1 MAQLSDYLSGTHYKA
16 IVRGNKRITPLDTE
30 DIREIQIE
38 VQDKNFHCN
47 VDQSFG
53 VIVKYVGPFGNNVH
67 HRLYTIANSNVT
79 SSGFPEITMLVK
91 RCYYVDDFSGEK
103 YEGVASNY
111 LCNRN
116 PGDELLL
123 TGPHS
128 LPYAVPDDTTY
139 NIILIGMGTGIAP
152 LKSFVRHIYKN
163 VKYLQGKIRLF
174 YGATNGLDLL
184 YLNDKEGDL
193 TNYYDNKTFEAFS
206 ALSPRPK
213 WADPIAMDKMIE
225 GQAEEIREM
234 LSKNNTYIYVAGY
247 DKILTQLDNAF
258 SNIIGS
264 KEKWETRKAELK
276 AGKKW
281 AEIIY

>member
-1 MAQLSDYLSGTHYKA
+1 MANLSDYLSGNHYKA
-16 IVRGNKRITPLDTE
+16 VVKSNRRITQPGSE
-30 DIREIQIE
+30 DIREINIE
-38 VQDKNFHCN
+38 VQDKDFHCK

-67 HRLYTIANSNVT
+67 HRMYTIADLPDA
-79 SSGFPEITMLVK
+79 SSGLPSITMLVK
-91 RCYYVDDFSGEK
+91 RCYYVDEFSGEK

-111 LCNRN
+111 LCNRTV
-116 PGDELLL
+116 GDEITL

-128 LPYAVPDDTTY
+128 LPYVVPEDKTS
-139 NIILIGMGTGIAP
+139 NVILIGMGTGIAP
-152 LKSFVRHIYKN
+152 FKSFVRHIYHN
-163 VKYLQGKIRLF
+163 VKDWQGKIRLF

-193 TNYYDNKTFEAFS
+193 AQYYDQKTFEAFY
-206 ALSPRPK
+206 ALSPRPH
-213 WADPIAMDKMIE
+213 WADPVAMDKMIE
-225 GQAEEIREM
+225 AQADEIREM
-234 LSKNNTYIYVAGY
+234 LAKNNTYIYIAGY

-258 SNIIGS
+258 ANIIGS
-264 KEKWETRKAELK
+264 KERWETRKAELK

>member
-1 MAQLSDYLSGTHYKA
+1 MANLSDYLSGTHYKA
-16 IVRGNKRITPLDTE
+16 VVKSTKRFTPPEAE
-30 DIREIQIE
+30 DIREIIIE
-38 VQDKNFHCN
+38 VQDKNFHCD

-67 HRLYTIANSNVT
+67 HRLYTIANSAI
-79 SSGFPEITMLVK
+79 SASGLPEITMLVK

-116 PGDELLL
+116 SGDELLL

-128 LPYAVPDDTTY
+128 LPYAVPEDKTS

-152 LKSFVRHIYKN
+152 FKSFVRHIYKN
-163 VKYLQGKIRLF
+163 VKTGKEKSDFFMALPAVLIC
-174 YGATNGLDLL
+174 L

-193 TNYYDNKTFEAFS
+193 TNYYDQKTFEAFY
-206 ALSPRPK
+206 ALSPRPH

-225 GQAEEIREM
+225 GQSDEIKR
-234 LSKNNTYIYVAGY
+234 
-247 DKILTQLDNAF
+247 NAF
-258 SNIIGS
+258 QKQYLYLCS
-264 KEKWETRKAELK
+264 RL
-276 AGKKW
+276 
-281 AEIIY
+281 